1 MHSIRVLLIGDIVGS
16 PGREVVTKLLP
27 GIVSDYAIDFTIA
40 NAENAAEGFGLTQ
53 SIALELLGGGIN
65 LLTSGN
71 HIWDKKNIVSF
82 IAKDHRL
89 LRPANFPPEIPG
101 KGSAVIEDGS
111 SGRIGVLNLSG
122 RVFME
127 SLDCPFKAALR
138 ELEIMRQET
147 TVIVVDMHAEAT
159 SEKIAM
165 GWFLDGKVS
174 AVLGTHTH
182 VQTADEKI
190 LPLGTAYITDVG
202 MTGSFDSVIGI
213 KKEQALRR
221 FLTQMHVPFT
231 PADHDKQLQGA
242 VIEIDKAT
250 GRSIQI
256 QRVQRTLAAHS

>member
-1 MHSIRVLLIGDIVGS
+1 
-16 PGREVVTKLLP
+16 
-27 GIVSDYAIDFTIA
+27 
-40 NAENAAEGFGLTQ
+40 
-53 SIALELLGGGIN
+53 
-65 LLTSGN
+65 
-71 HIWDKKNIVSF
+71 
-82 IAKDHRL
+82 
-89 LRPANFPPEIPG
+89 
-101 KGSAVIEDGS
+101 
-111 SGRIGVLNLSG
+111 
-122 RVFME
+122 ME

-221 FLTQMHVPFT
+221 FLTQMPVPFT
-231 PADHDKQLQGA
+231 VADHDKQLQGA
-242 VIEIDKAT
+242 VIEIDTAT
-250 GRSIQI
+250 GKSLQI